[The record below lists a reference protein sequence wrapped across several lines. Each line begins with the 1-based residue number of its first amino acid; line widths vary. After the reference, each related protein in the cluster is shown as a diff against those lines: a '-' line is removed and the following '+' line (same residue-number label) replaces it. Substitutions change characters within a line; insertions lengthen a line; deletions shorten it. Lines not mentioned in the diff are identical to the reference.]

1 MQYTIK
7 TLLFAAILTLAS
19 ASYLGPATA
28 AAGMDAEKA
37 IAAAKDARK
46 QAASVGGEWRDIGKM
61 IKKAEKLLK
70 EGKTEEAAKMA
81 EAAEAQGMLGYI
93 QATSQTMDSLHI

>member
-19 ASYLGPATA
+19 ASYLGPAT